1 MQRCNCSA
9 FLLKVKRS
17 MSSLMLEEALSAPDA
32 VARQLAADPLSY
44 ARLGQALQEQ
54 PPSSVLTIARG
65 SSDHAAHY
73 LAYLVMA
80 RLGRLV
86 TSLPMSLITLYQSR
100 IH

>member
-1 MQRCNCSA
+1 
-9 FLLKVKRS
+9 
-17 MSSLMLEEALSAPDA
+17 MSSLMLEEALSAPDV

-44 ARLGQALQEQ
+44 ARLGQSLQDQ
-54 PPSSVLTIARG
+54 PPTSVLTIARG

-86 TSLPMSLITLYQSR
+86 TSLPMS
-100 IH
+100 

>member
-1 MQRCNCSA
+1 
-9 FLLKVKRS
+9 

-54 PPSSVLTIARG
+54 PPTSVLTIARG
-65 SSDHAAHY
+65 SSEHAAHY

-80 RLGRLV
+80 RLGRKEDAARELAEFKR
-86 TSLPMSLITLYQSR
+86 LQGLER
-100 IH
+100 